1 MKNSIK
7 VLALLLLSAIA
18 QPSIAK
24 DGYKIQVKFV
34 GTTDSMVYL
43 AHYYGKPL
51 PTIYKTDSAKIDKKG
66 NAIFQSNEPTLG
78 GIYMLLLSDM
88 KTYFELLLNNG
99 DDMTI
104 TADIRNI
111 PDGIVYKNS
120 DENIKFQNYVN
131 FLKGFGEKQQKLEE
145 EFRTSSNPKDSIAAR
160 EKLIASSKELTAYR
174 KEAIAKNPN
183 TLLANIFRA
192 LETPIVPEGDHFL
205 PNGKKDTLFAYN
217 YFKTHY
223 WDGFDFHDDRLIH
236 TPLYDSRLD
245 EYFNKLVTPYEDSM
259 IKECDWLL
267 EKTRGQ
273 KELFKYS
280 LWWLTKNI
288 EDSKIMG
295 MDRVFVYLVEN
306 YFMKGDAY
314 WLSNEDLNKYY
325 DRAMK
330 IVPNVIGRVAADI
343 KMKGTDGK
351 EHSLYEI
358 KAKYTMVV
366 FWDPTCGH
374 CQKEIPALD
383 SVYKAQL
390 KAKGVKVFSVRTEGE
405 EKQWKEFIEKNK
417 LNEWTNVFDP
427 EHSSNYRSMYDVYS
441 TPVIYLLDEKKI
453 IRGKRL
459 DHSNVMEVIN
469 MLERK
474 EKEKSNKK

>member
-1 MKNSIK
+1 MKNGIK
-7 VLALLLLSAIA
+7 VIALLLLTTIA
-18 QPSIAK
+18 QSSLAK

-34 GTTDSMVYL
+34 GTTDTMVYL

-66 NAIFQSNEPTLG
+66 NAILQSNEPTLG

-99 DDMTI
+99 DDMSI
-104 TADIRNI
+104 TADVHNI
-111 PDGIVYKNS
+111 PEGIVYKNS

-145 EFRTSSNPKDSIAAR
+145 EFKNAGNPKDSIATR

-174 KEAIAKNPN
+174 KDAVAKNPN

-236 TPLYDSRLD
+236 TPLFDSRLD

-330 IVPNVIGRVAADI
+330 IAPNVIGRVAADI
-343 KMKGTDGK
+343 KMKGADGK
-351 EHSLYEI
+351 DHSLYEI
-358 KAKYTMVV
+358 KAKYTVV
-366 FWDPTCGH
+366 AFWDPTCGH

-417 LNEWTNVFDP
+417 LNEWTHVFDP
-427 EHSSNYRSMYDVYS
+427 EHTSNYRSMYDVYS

-459 DHSNVMEVIN
+459 DHTNVMEVIN

>member
-7 VLALLLLSAIA
+7 VLLLLLLAA
-18 QPSIAK
+18 LAKPSLAK
-24 DGYKIQVKFV
+24 DGYKIQVKFI
-34 GTTDSMVYL
+34 GTTDSMVFL

-66 NAIFQSNEPTLG
+66 NTFLKSDSVILG
-78 GIYMLLLSDM
+78 GIYILLLSDK
-88 KTYFELLLNNG
+88 KTYFELLLNNC
-99 DDMTI
+99 DDMSI
-104 TADIRNI
+104 TADVRNI

-145 EFRTSSNPKDSIAAR
+145 EFRNAATPKDSIAAR
-160 EKLIASSKELTAYR
+160 EKLVTSSKELTNYR
-174 KEAIAKNPN
+174 KDIIAKNAN

-205 PNGKKDTLFAYN
+205 PNGSKDTLFAYN
-217 YFKTHY
+217 YYKNHY
-223 WDGFDFHDDRLIH
+223 WDGFDFKDDRLIH

-267 EKTRGQ
+267 AQVRGQ

-330 IVPNVIGRVAADI
+330 IAPNVIGRVAADI
-343 KMKGTDGK
+343 KMKGADGK
-351 EHSLYEI
+351 DHSLYEI
-358 KAKYTMVV
+358 KAKYTLVI

-374 CQKEIPALD
+374 CQKEVPALD

-417 LNEWTNVFDP
+417 LNEWTNVYDP

-459 DHSNVMEVIN
+459 DHSNVMEVIQ
-469 MLERK
+469 MIER
-474 EKEKSNKK
+474 KEKSNKK